1 MKVQCRGYVG
11 TLIYFSRDTRLR
23 TLSGMMKDCYSIE
36 IEVNK
41 TDKVCLKNV
50 KDNEI
55 EVLRDVDFQETPE
68 S

>member
-1 MKVQCRGYVG
+1 MKVQCRGYIG
-11 TLIYFSRDTRLR
+11 TLIYFSREARVR
-23 TLSGMMKDCYSIE
+23 TLSGMMKNCYSIE

-55 EVLRDVDFQETPE
+55 KVLRDVDFQETPE